1 MCCSA
6 LIDEGWA
13 RGLLEQLEAGAAC
26 GTLFLAEVGAR
37 ARRKVLAAR
46 GHVGCK
52 GSVRRGHAGRRDEN
66 DEARLE
72 RLLADLFAH
81 PAWEFEVAPVPM
93 GAFTMRDLVDVAL
106 GYDAQHITAR
116 RAANE

>member
-1 MCCSA
+1 MEDDQGQLSELWNAYRSGQIERTRTWATDLYSNIDWA
-6 LIDEGWA
+6 LRS
-13 RGLLEQLEAGAAC
+13 RGLPE
-26 GTLFLAEVGAR
+26 
-37 ARRKVLAAR
+37 KVQ
-46 GHVGCK
+46 
-52 GSVRRGHAGRRDEN
+52 DEN